1 MIAQTEI
8 LTAKRRRLRE
18 LEKKAALLGYDT
30 PPQIVTEIQDIRAE
44 ITTTNDPLAVLPTER
59 FGVLLDLIEET
70 RRDVSRLYFLLPLA
84 MLLYCILLVVLVK
97 L

>member
-1 MIAQTEI
+1 MIAHTEI

-18 LEKKAALLGYDT
+18 LETRAARLGYST
-30 PPQIVTEIQDIRAE
+30 PPEVTTEIADIRAE
-44 ITTTNDPLAVLPTER
+44 LSTNTDPVAALPSER
-59 FGVLLDLIEET
+59 FAVILDLIEET
-70 RRDVSRLYFLLPLA
+70 RRDVSRLYFLIPLL